1 MFGSRTPPTQRTEA
15 LAPLVFKDEHARAM
29 EGMAGTRTGQS
40 CPCLFFDFS
49 VGQWSFHA
57 PTCELSDSGL
67 RREPLL
73 QMDTAQHGHEPVLLN
88 EAMELLSPQSGDIVL
103 DCTTGRAGHALALAG
118 KIGANGTLLCL
129 DVDPV
134 NLTFAKQRLDNA
146 GPTCRFFQ
154 ANFAQLPDVLDAA
167 EIPAVDVI
175 LADLGVSTNQM
186 LSEQYGLSFTHD
198 GPLDMRL
205 DPQLDRTAADLVND
219 LPEKDLADLIFQN
232 AEERYSRR
240 IARNIV
246 QARKLKRIAT
256 TAELARLV
264 RACLPPA
271 RFGQIDP
278 ATRTFQAI
286 RMEVNHELDNLAELL
301 KVAPGRLKPGGRIGI
316 ISFHSGEDRLVKQ
329 EFRQWAADGKCDVLT
344 SKPVVPTE
352 FEMTSNPRSRSAKL
366 RVARLRMEEKQAW

>member
-1 MFGSRTPPTQRTEA
+1 MFSFRTPPTQRTEA

-40 CPCLFFDFS
+40 CLCLFFDFS
-49 VGQWSFHA
+49 VGPRSFHA
-57 PTCELSDSGL
+57 PTYELSDSGL
-67 RREPLL
+67 RREPLR

-88 EAMELLSPQSGDIVL
+88 EALELLSAQLSDVVL
-103 DCTTGRAGHALALAG
+103 DCTTGRGGHALALAG
-118 KIGANGTLLCL
+118 KIGTNGTLLCL

-134 NLTFAKQRLDNA
+134 NLAFAKQRLDNI

-186 LSEQYGLSFTHD
+186 LSGQYGLSFTHD

-219 LPEKDLADLIFQN
+219 LPEKDLADLIFNN
-232 AEERYSRR
+232 AEERLSRR
-240 IARNIV
+240 IARSIV
-246 QARKLKRIAT
+246 QARKLKKIT
-256 TAELARLV
+256 TTSELAGIV
-264 RACLPPA
+264 RASVPPA

-278 ATRTFQAI
+278 ATRTFQAL
-286 RMEVNHELDNLAELL
+286 RMEVNHELENLGQLL
-301 KVAPGRLKPGGRIGI
+301 KVAPGRLKVGGRIGI

-329 EFRQWAADGKCDVLT
+329 GFKQWATDGKFDVLT

-352 FEMTSNPRSRSAKL
+352 FEMASNPRSRSAKL
-366 RVARLRMEEKQAW
+366 RVARMRMD